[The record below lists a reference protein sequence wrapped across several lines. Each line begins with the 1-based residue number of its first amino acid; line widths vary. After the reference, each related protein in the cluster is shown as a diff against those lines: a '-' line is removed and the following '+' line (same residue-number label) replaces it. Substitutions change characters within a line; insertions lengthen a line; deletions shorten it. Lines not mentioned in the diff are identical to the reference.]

1 MPVGGSKPEK
11 WSAEDKLSV
20 VIETA
25 SFNETQLAEYCRS
38 KGLYPEQIEQWKT
51 VALTGYKSSNQEK
64 KERQRLQMED
74 KRKIKDL
81 ERELKRKEKAL
92 AEAN

>member
-1 MPVGGSKPEK
+1 MPVGGSKSEK

-38 KGLYPEQIEQWKT
+38 KGLYKEQIDQWKIA
-51 VALTGYKSSNQEK
+51 ALSGYQNSIQVK
-64 KERQRLQMED
+64 KNHIRSHEG
-74 KRKIKDL
+74 
-81 ERELKRKEKAL
+81 
-92 AEAN
+92 